1 MNDIAERFK
10 YTTIPAITIEGYEDG
25 KPIAAN
31 TLVWKVD
38 EIIHEL
44 AEHLVEPQTPD
55 FDDDEAF
62 DKFDWTGHDD
72 RIEAQRDK
80 ITAEILGIAWEH
92 MSEEDKKNSYWD
104 EDYDEFVTAEMT
116 AFFTKVRAEEEAE
129 DDRIDAEIEEGLAKR
144 DAVLQ
149 ARCDEANAKNAAK
162 KADGS

>member
-25 KPIAAN
+25 KPFAMN

-44 AEHLVEPQTPD
+44 AELLVEPKTPD
-55 FDDDEAF
+55 FDDEEAF
-62 DKFDWTGHDD
+62 DKFDWPGHDD
-72 RIEAQRDK
+72 RIEAQRAK

-92 MSEEDKKNSYWD
+92 MSEEDKKISYWD

-116 AFFTKVRAEEEAE
+116 AFFTAIRAAEKAEE
-129 DDRIDAEIEEGLAKR
+129 DRLDAEIEEEFAKK

-149 ARCDEANAKNAAK
+149 AQCDEANAKNAAR

>member
-25 KPIAAN
+25 KPFAMN

-44 AEHLVEPQTPD
+44 AELLVEPKTPD

-62 DKFDWTGHDD
+62 DKFDWAGHDD
-72 RIEAQRDK
+72 RIEAQRAK
-80 ITAEILGIAWEH
+80 ITAEILGIVWEH

-116 AFFTKVRAEEEAE
+116 TFFTKVRLEEEAE
-129 DDRIDAEIEEGLAKR
+129 DDRIDAELEKKKAEWEALR
-144 DAVLQ
+144 Q
-149 ARCDEANAKNAAK
+149 AECDKANAKAAEV
-162 KADGS
+162 ADGS